1 MKDELLI
8 LELMVLLAMV
18 LKLTM
23 MEDTLQ
29 EEEEATEQ
37 EVVVEMIMME
47 AIDHTEWVTVEEA
60 AMSLVDAE
68 ATKCAAEVDMTLE
81 EDMITVEEVISE
93 IAEGLATTAI
103 DLTEGATLEIDLHTE
118 TEVMIEEP
126 TVVDTIDLKEEDI
139 TIDLKEEDITI
150 EMTEVHT
157 EIDLIEA
164 VTETAVPSE
173 IEALSAETEDPTEVI
188 EDLSDQIAVHT
199 EATEAAVIEV
209 VEITSEA
216 TGTMMMETA
225 TQPALPWST
234 RDLEVEI
241 LIAKQII

>member
-1 MKDELLI
+1 MI

-18 LKLTM
+18 LKSMM
-23 MEDTLQ
+23 MEDTLL
-29 EEEEATEQ
+29 EVEEATER
-37 EVVVEMIMME
+37 EVVEMIMME
-47 AIDHTEWVTVEEA
+47 VIDHTGWVNVEEA

-103 DLTEGATLEIDLHTE
+103 DLTEMATLEIDLHTE
-118 TEVMIEEP
+118 AEVMIEEP

-139 TIDLKEEDITI
+139 TI

-157 EIDLIEA
+157 ETDPTEE
-164 VTETAVPSE
+164 VTEIAVPSE
-173 IEALSAETEDPTEVI
+173 IEALLVEIEDPTEEI
-188 EDLSDQIAVHT
+188 EDLSDLIAVHT
-199 EATEAAVIEV
+199 EAIEEVVIEV
-209 VEITSEA
+209 EEITSEV
-216 TGTMMMETA
+216 TETMMMETA
-225 TQPALPWST
+225 TQPVLPWST

>member
-1 MKDELLI
+1 
-8 LELMVLLAMV
+8 
-18 LKLTM
+18 
-23 MEDTLQ
+23 
-29 EEEEATEQ
+29 
-37 EVVVEMIMME
+37 MIMME
-47 AIDHTEWVTVEEA
+47 VIDHTGWVNVEEA

-103 DLTEGATLEIDLHTE
+103 DLTEEATLEIDHHTE
-118 TEVMIEEP
+118 AEVMIEEP

-139 TIDLKEEDITI
+139 TI

-157 EIDLIEA
+157 KTDPTEE
-164 VTETAVPSE
+164 VTEIAVPSVIETLSAE
-173 IEALSAETEDPTEVI
+173 IEALLVEIEDPTEVI
-188 EDLSDQIAVHT
+188 EDLSGLIAVHT
-199 EATEAAVIEV
+199 EAIEEVEIEV

-216 TGTMMMETA
+216 TETMMMETA
-225 TQPALPWST
+225 TQPVLPWST
-234 RDLEVEI
+234 RDLEVVI